1 MKNEERIVFLYYI
14 IHFCTLPCDSIQMI
28 PSLQQANLNG
38 KTVLV
43 RVDYNVPIDEQGVIT
58 DDKRIRE
65 TLPTLEYLLS
75 QNTKI
80 VLIAHYGRPKGT
92 KNLKYSLQFVA
103 EYLASIIN
111 APVQFIDDC
120 IGENV
125 QKTIQSAEL
134 GTIFLLENVRFYQE
148 EEKNDS
154 EFSKQLAA
162 NGDVYVNDAFGAA
175 HRAHSSTTGIAYY
188 FPTAKFAGLLM
199 EKELRIL
206 KSVTEQPKK
215 PFVAII
221 GGSKISGKIDVIEN
235 LMNVCD
241 TIIIGGGMMF
251 TFLRTFG
258 HSTGTSLV
266 EEDKVELAQQLINK
280 AKEKGIQLLLPFDV
294 RTSPEFSN
302 TFEPN
307 VVECCEIPD
316 NQMGLDIGPLTA
328 QSFAEEIKKAG
339 TILWNGPMGVF
350 EFSNY
355 EHGTKAI
362 ASAIVTATAN
372 GAVSVI
378 GGGDSA
384 AAIHQFGMENSV
396 THVSTGGGATLEYLE
411 GKVLPGVNALLL

>member
-1 MKNEERIVFLYYI
+1 
-14 IHFCTLPCDSIQMI
+14 MI
-28 PSLQQANLNG
+28 PSLHQANLSG

-43 RVDYNVPIDEQGVIT
+43 RVDYNVPIDENGVIS

-65 TLPTLEYLLS
+65 TLPTLEFLLT

-80 VLIAHYGRPKGT
+80 VLMAHYGRPKGT
-92 KNLKYSLQFVA
+92 KNLKYSLRFVA
-103 EYLASIIN
+103 EYLATIVN
-111 APVQFIDDC
+111 VPVLFVDDC
-120 IGENV
+120 IGEEV
-125 QKTIQSAEL
+125 REKISSAPL
-134 GTIFLLENVRFYQE
+134 SSIILLENVRFYAE
-148 EEKNDS
+148 EEKNDA

-175 HRAHSSTTGIAYY
+175 HRAHSSTTGIASN
-188 FPTAKFAGLLM
+188 FPQAKYAGLLM

-235 LMNVCD
+235 LMNICD

-266 EEDKVELAQQLINK
+266 EEDKIDLAQQLISK
-280 AKEKGIQLLLPFDV
+280 AKEKDVTLLLPIDV
-294 RTSPEFSN
+294 RTSPDFSN
-302 TFEPN
+302 SFEPTI
-307 VVECCEIPD
+307 VECCYIAD
-316 NQMGLDIGPLTA
+316 NQMGLDIGPKTEQLFTEVI
-328 QSFAEEIKKAG
+328 QNAG

-355 EHGTKAI
+355 EHGTKTI
-362 ASAIVTATAN
+362 AEAIVNATSK
-372 GAVSVI
+372 GAISVI

-384 AAIHQFGMENSV
+384 AAIHQFGMEKGV

-411 GKVLPGVNALLL
+411 GKILPGVNALQTM

>member
-1 MKNEERIVFLYYI
+1 
-14 IHFCTLPCDSIQMI
+14 MI
-28 PSLQQANLNG
+28 PSLHQANLSG

-43 RVDYNVPIDEQGVIT
+43 RVDYNVPIDENGVIT

-65 TLPTLEYLLS
+65 TLPTLELLQS

-80 VLIAHYGRPKGT
+80 VLMAHYGRPKGT
-92 KNLKYSLQFVA
+92 KNLKYSLRFVA
-103 EYLASIIN
+103 EYLATVIKS
-111 APVQFIDDC
+111 PVQFIEDC
-120 IGENV
+120 VGEDV
-125 QKTIQSAEL
+125 QQTIQSAPL
-134 GTIFLLENVRFYQE
+134 GTVLLLENIRFYKE
-148 EEKNDS
+148 EESNDL

-175 HRAHSSTTGIAYY
+175 HRAHSSTTGIASN
-188 FPTAKFAGLLM
+188 FPQAKYAGLLM

-235 LMNVCD
+235 LLNICD

-266 EEDKVELAQQLINK
+266 EEDKIELAQQLISK
-280 AKEKGIQLLLPFDV
+280 AKEKGVKLLLPIDV
-294 RTSPEFSN
+294 RTSPDFSN
-302 TFEPN
+302 SFEPN
-307 VVECCEIPD
+307 VVECCEIPE
-316 NQMGLDIGPLTA
+316 NQMGLDIGPQTEQL
-328 QSFAEEIKKAG
+328 FAEVIKNAG

-350 EFSNY
+350 EFSHY
-355 EHGTKAI
+355 ELGTKTI
-362 ASAIVTATAN
+362 AEAIVSATSN
-372 GAVSVI
+372 GAISVI

-384 AAIHQFGMENSV
+384 AAIHQFGLEKGV

-411 GKVLPGVNALLL
+411 GKVLPGVHALLS

>member
-1 MKNEERIVFLYYI
+1 
-14 IHFCTLPCDSIQMI
+14 MI
-28 PSLQQANLNG
+28 PSLHQANVTG

-43 RVDYNVPIDEQGVIT
+43 RVDYNVPIDENGVIT

-80 VLIAHYGRPKGT
+80 VLMAHYGRPKGT
-92 KNLKYSLQFVA
+92 KNLKYSLRFIA
-103 EYLASIIN
+103 EYLPTLIK

-120 IGENV
+120 IGETV

-134 GTIFLLENVRFYQE
+134 GTIFLLENVRFYVE
-148 EEKNDS
+148 EESNDV

-162 NGDVYVNDAFGAA
+162 NGDVFVNDAFGAA
-175 HRAHSSTTGIAYY
+175 HRAHSSTTGIATS
-188 FPTAKFAGLLM
+188 FPQAKYAGLLM

-235 LMNVCD
+235 LMNICD

-266 EEDKVELAQQLINK
+266 EEDKIELAQQLIFK
-280 AKEKGIQLLLPFDV
+280 AKEKGVQLLLPIDV
-294 RTSPEFSN
+294 RTSPDFSN
-302 TFEPN
+302 SFEPTI
-307 VVECCEIPD
+307 VECCDIAE
-316 NQMGLDIGPLTA
+316 NQMGLDIGPKTEQL
-328 QSFAEEIKKAG
+328 FADEIKNAG

-350 EFSNY
+350 EFLNY
-355 EHGTKAI
+355 EHGTKEI
-362 ASAIVTATAN
+362 AKAIVSATTN
-372 GAVSVI
+372 GAISVI

-384 AAIHQFGMENSV
+384 AAIHQFGLEKGV

-411 GKVLPGVNALLL
+411 GKVLPGVYALLS

>member
-1 MKNEERIVFLYYI
+1 
-14 IHFCTLPCDSIQMI
+14 MI
-28 PSLQQANLNG
+28 PSLQQSNLNG

-43 RVDYNVPIDEQGVIT
+43 RVDYNVPIDENGDIT

-65 TLPTLEYLLS
+65 TLPTLENLLS

-80 VLIAHYGRPKGT
+80 VLMAHYGRPKGT
-92 KNLKYSLQFVA
+92 KNLKYSLRFVA
-103 EYLASIIN
+103 EHLATFVN

-120 IGENV
+120 IGETV
-125 QKTIQSAEL
+125 QKTIQRAEL

-175 HRAHSSTTGIAYY
+175 HRAHSSTTGIASY
-188 FPTAKFAGLLM
+188 FPNAKFAGLLM

-258 HSTGTSLV
+258 HSTGSSLV
-266 EEDKVELAQQLINK
+266 EEDKIELAQQLINK
-280 AKEKGIQLLLPFDV
+280 AKEKGIQFLLPVDV
-294 RTSPEFSN
+294 RTSPDFSN
-302 TFEPN
+302 SYVPN
-307 VVECCEIPD
+307 IVECCEIPE
-316 NQMGLDIGPLTA
+316 NQMGLDIGPETEKLFSNAITN
-328 QSFAEEIKKAG
+328 AG

-350 EFSNY
+350 EFSHY

-362 ASAIVTATAN
+362 AEAIVEATSK
-372 GAVSVI
+372 GAISVI

-384 AAIHQFGMENSV
+384 AAIHQFGLEKGV

-411 GKVLPGVNALLL
+411 GKVLPGVNALLS

>member
-1 MKNEERIVFLYYI
+1 
-14 IHFCTLPCDSIQMI
+14 MI

-43 RVDYNVPIDEQGVIT
+43 RVDYNVPIDENGVIT

-80 VLIAHYGRPKGT
+80 VLMAHYGRPKGT
-92 KNLKYSLQFVA
+92 KNLKYSLRFVA
-103 EYLASIIN
+103 EYLPTLVK

-120 IGENV
+120 IGETV

-148 EEKNDS
+148 EEINDN

-162 NGDVYVNDAFGAA
+162 NGDVFVNDAFGAA
-175 HRAHSSTTGIAYY
+175 HRAHSSTTGIAAF
-188 FPTAKFAGLLM
+188 FPTEKYAGLLM

-206 KSVTEQPKK
+206 KSVTEQPQK

-266 EEDKVELAQQLINK
+266 EEDKIELAKELINK

-302 TFEPN
+302 AFEPN
-307 VVECCEIPD
+307 VVDCCEIPE
-316 NQMGLDIGPLTA
+316 NQMGLDIGPKSEQQFSEA
-328 QSFAEEIKKAG
+328 ISNAG

-362 ASAIVTATAN
+362 ASAIVTATSK
-372 GAVSVI
+372 GAISVI

-384 AAIHQFGMENSV
+384 AAIHQFGMEKGV

-411 GKVLPGVNALLL
+411 GKTLPGVNALLLSN